1 MPQGANASPA
11 WFVKVI
17 NKVVHGLER
26 VKAYLD
32 EVICFDEDPVAH
44 VLNMIAFFRRL
55 RQYNLKLSPGK
66 ARIGATQA
74 NFLGHTISPA
84 GVTPD
89 SEKVRALTHMPS
101 PSSVKQLRSRI

>member
-32 EVICFDEDPVAH
+32 DVICFDEDPLTH
-44 VLNMIAFFRRL
+44 VRNMTAFFSRL
-55 RQYNLKLSPGK
+55 RRYNLKLSPCK
-66 ARIGATQA
+66 VRIGATQA
-74 NFLGHTISPA
+74 NFLGHIISPA
-84 GVTPD
+84 GVVP
-89 SEKVRALTHMPS
+89 
-101 PSSVKQLRSRI
+101 